1 MSVDVEDELDRP
13 IGINLED
20 VVVMGVAV
28 VNEVVIERVV
38 VRGSV
43 ALESLRPKT
52 T

>member
-13 IGINLED
+13 VGIDMED
-20 VVVMGVAV
+20 VVVMGDEV
-28 VNEVVIERVV
+28 VNEVVNEGVV
-38 VRGSV
+38 VMESA